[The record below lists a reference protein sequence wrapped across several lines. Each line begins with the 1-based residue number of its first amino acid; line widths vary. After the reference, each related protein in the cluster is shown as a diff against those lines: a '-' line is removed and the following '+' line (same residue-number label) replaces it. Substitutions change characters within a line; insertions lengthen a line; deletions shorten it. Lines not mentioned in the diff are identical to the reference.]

1 MSEEV
6 LIAPCPICGQSALA
20 GHDGQYSCA
29 SCGTCVEQGRW
40 LGIRPRDRFFFRAIG
55 PEYRN
60 AEPDLT
66 ARPFTKAKLAKLTD
80 SCYSAADLA
89 AIATGDLSRLHLP
102 GSTVAQ
108 VLFPQTREACHVQ
121 VNGLTR
127 AQGPSLPVG
136 VSKIDRP
143 ANRHALALVDQGN
156 LFISEQRLIFP
167 SNTHTIIRI
176 DRKLIGIHTFTDAV
190 AVQRKGEDKAT
201 YFLGFETREALLVTA
216 YLQGRLDHLR

>member
-20 GHDGQYSCA
+20 GHGGQYSCA
-29 SCGTCVEQGRW
+29 SCGTRVEQGRW

-55 PEYRN
+55 SDYRN

-66 ARPFTKAKLAKLTD
+66 ARPFTKAKLAELAG
-80 SCYSAADLA
+80 SCYCDADLA
-89 AIATGDLSRLHLP
+89 AIATGDLSRLHP
-102 GSTVAQ
+102 PVSTVAQ

-121 VNGLTR
+121 INDLTR
-127 AQGPSLPVG
+127 AQGASLPVG

-143 ANRHALALVDQGN
+143 VDRRALVLLDQGN

-167 SNTHTIIRI
+167 SGTHTMIRI
-176 DRKLIGIHTFTDAV
+176 DRKLIGVHTFTDAV